1 MSKPLIVS
9 LAAGLLIGALAWI
22 DPLFVPLALA
32 GPIVSGV
39 LCAARSVPYRW
50 LATAWATGGLVML
63 VSDWIV
69 NNEDQ
74 VFHVVVTAVM
84 VALAGIGWGI
94 GHAVQRRRLIIET

>member
-1 MSKPLIVS
+1 LIAS

-22 DPLFVPLALA
+22 DPLFVPLVLA

-39 LCAARSVPYRW
+39 VCAARSLPFRW
-50 LATAWATGGLVML
+50 LATAWATGGVVLL

-74 VFHVVVTAVM
+74 GFHAVLTVVM
-84 VALAGIGWGI
+84 VALARVGWGI
-94 GHAVQRRRLIIET
+94 GRVVTRRRMAVEV

>member
-1 MSKPLIVS
+1 MSKSLTVS

-22 DPLFVPLALA
+22 DSLFIPLALA

-39 LCAARSVPYRW
+39 VCAARSVPFRW

-69 NNEDQ
+69 NSEDQ
-74 VFHVVVTAVM
+74 VFHAGLTVVM
-84 VALAGIGWGI
+84 VALAGAGWGI
-94 GHAVQRRRLIIET
+94 AHLVQRRRVAVET